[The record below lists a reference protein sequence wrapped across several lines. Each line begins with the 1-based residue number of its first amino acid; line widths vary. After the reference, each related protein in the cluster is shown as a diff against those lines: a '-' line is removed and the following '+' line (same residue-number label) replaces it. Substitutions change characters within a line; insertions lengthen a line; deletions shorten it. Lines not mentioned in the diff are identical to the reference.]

1 MSVLGDLARGA
12 RDAADILRRARNP
25 LEAAKALVPAALL
38 TRVVLNGETGGVAPM
53 PAAEVAATLR
63 RLTRRLEGELLG
75 EGGRGVDYGAL
86 RGSATFAELVDT
98 SRLLL
103 GVQLLDVPPDAATRA
118 FWINLYNVLVIH
130 GVVALG
136 VRRSVM
142 EVPSFFGT
150 VAYRIGDFLF
160 TPDEIENGILRG
172 NAPHPAT
179 GRRLFARGDPR
190 LALALT
196 PVDARVHA
204 ALVCAARACPPIAF
218 YDGDQLDPQLDLAAR
233 TFVTHDT
240 EVDDAARA
248 VRVSILY
255 RYYAR
260 DFGGDDGVRRFLV
273 QHAEGEHRARI
284 ARALSSGFALEH
296 RRYDWDLN
304 RLDASPPG

>member
-1 MSVLGDLARGA
+1 MSRLADLARGA

-25 LEAAKALVPAALL
+25 IEAAKALVPASLL
-38 TRVVLNGETGGVAPM
+38 ERVVLNGETGGVAPM
-53 PAAEVAATLR
+53 PAAEVATSLR
-63 RLTRRLEGELLG
+63 VLTRRLEAEALAAD
-75 EGGRGVDYGAL
+75 GRGVDYRRLA
-86 RGSATFAELVDT
+86 GSPTFTELVDI

-103 GVQLLDVPPDAATRA
+103 GVQLLDFPADAGARA

-160 TPDEIENGILRG
+160 TPDEIENGVLRG

-179 GRRLFARGDPR
+179 GRVPFVGHDPR
-190 LALALT
+190 KALVLT
-196 PVDARVHA
+196 PVDTRVHA

-218 YDGDQLDPQLDLAAR
+218 YDGEQLDPQLDLASR
-233 TFVTHDT
+233 TFVTHDA
-240 EVDDAARA
+240 EVDEAARV
-248 VRVSILY
+248 VRLSIIY
-255 RYYAR
+255 RYYLR
-260 DFGGDDGVRRFLV
+260 DFGGEDGVRRFLV

-284 ARALSSGFALEH
+284 ARAFAAGFALAY

-304 RLDASPPG
+304 GLDDAPRE

>member
-1 MSVLGDLARGA
+1 MSRLADLARGV
-12 RDAADILRRARNP
+12 RDAADILKRARNP
-25 LEAAKALVPAALL
+25 LEAAKALVPSSLL
-38 TRVVLNGETGGVAPM
+38 DRIVLNGETGGVGPAP
-53 PAAEVAATLR
+53 AGEVAVALR
-63 RLTRRLEGELLG
+63 RLTRRLEAEALAAD
-75 EGGRGVDYGAL
+75 GRGVDYRAL
-86 RGSATFAELVDT
+86 AGSPTFAELVDT
-98 SRLLL
+98 SRLLV
-103 GVQLLDVPPDAATRA
+103 GVQLLDFPADAGARA

-160 TPDEIENGILRG
+160 TPDEIENGVLRG

-179 GRRLFARGDPR
+179 GRELFAPGDPR
-190 LALALT
+190 LALALD

-218 YDGDQLDPQLDLAAR
+218 YDGDQLDAQLDLAAR

-248 VRVSILY
+248 VRVSIIY
-255 RYYAR
+255 RYYLR
-260 DFGGDDGVRRFLV
+260 DFGGEDGVRRFLV

-284 ARALSSGFALEH
+284 ARAFSSGSALVH

-304 RLDASPPG
+304 GLDDARRG